1 MIPNISFWKS
11 QNYRASKEIRGW
23 RREGRMNRGSELDFQ
38 DSELFILYDPVTVTI
53 CHHVFVKIH
62 TTLQQEE

>member
-1 MIPNISFWKS
+1 
-11 QNYRASKEIRGW
+11 
-23 RREGRMNRGSELDFQ
+23 MNRGSELDFQ